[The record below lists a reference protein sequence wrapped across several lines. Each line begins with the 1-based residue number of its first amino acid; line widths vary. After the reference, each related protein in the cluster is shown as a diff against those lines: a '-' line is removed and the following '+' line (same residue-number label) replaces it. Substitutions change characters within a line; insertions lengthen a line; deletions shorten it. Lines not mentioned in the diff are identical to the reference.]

1 MTFIYDEHEQHTHRI
16 RDLAIATVAALAVFG
31 GMVSIAHSI
40 RTASASA
47 VEAPVVAAKTDRIAS
62 ALPGACNGE
71 SWGNWSPACVAAISG
86 NGSTRQVRF
95 ETFEARQPAANTS
108 VLERVP
114 ANS

>member
-1 MTFIYDEHEQHTHRI
+1 MTFIHDEHDAHAHRI

-31 GMVSIAHSI
+31 AIVSITQTI
-40 RTASASA
+40 RVASASA
-47 VEAPVVAAKTDRIAS
+47 VETPVAAAKTDRVAS
-62 ALPGACNGE
+62 ALPGACSGE

-114 ANS
+114 ASS